1 MAPLVEEPSTRK
13 TPSPGL
19 PGTPTGSRWDGRLQM
34 RSKQEKC
41 STMTA
46 ELGTPREGVFA
57 RRLPTLLW
65 DTGSR

>member
-1 MAPLVEEPSTRK
+1 
-13 TPSPGL
+13 
-19 PGTPTGSRWDGRLQM
+19 M

-41 STMTA
+41 STMAA

-57 RRLPTLLW
+57 GGLPYLLW